1 MNGFYIGTTLA
12 IVVGIFLFK
21 SLKAILKIFANIVVG
36 AVLLYVFNYV
46 GAGFDIHIPLT
57 FLNLFIVGLLGVPG
71 IVLLAF
77 LTLL

>member
-1 MNGFYIGTTLA
+1 MNGFYIGTALA
-12 IVVGIFLFK
+12 IVAGIFLFK
-21 SLKAILKIFANIVVG
+21 SLKAILK
-36 AVLLYVFNYV
+36 VLLYVFNYV
-46 GAGFDIHIPLT
+46 GAGFDIQIPLT

>member
-1 MNGFYIGTTLA
+1 MNGFYIGTALA
-12 IVVGIFLFK
+12 IVAGIFLFK
-21 SLKAILKIFANIVVG
+21 SLKAILKIAANIVVG

-57 FLNLFIVGLLGVPG
+57 FFNFFIVGLLGVPG

>member
-1 MNGFYIGTTLA
+1 MNGFYIGTALA
-12 IVVGIFLFK
+12 IVAGIFLFK
-21 SLKAILKIFANIVVG
+21 SLKAILKIAANIVVG

-57 FLNLFIVGLLGVPG
+57 FLNLFVVGLLGVPG

>member
-1 MNGFYIGTTLA
+1 MNRFYIGTALA
-12 IVVGIFLFK
+12 IVAGIFLFK

>member
-1 MNGFYIGTTLA
+1 MNGFYIGTALA
-12 IVVGIFLFK
+12 IVAGIFLFK

-77 LTLL
+77 RTLL

>member
-1 MNGFYIGTTLA
+1 MNGFYIGTALA
-12 IVVGIFLFK
+12 IVAGIFLFK
-21 SLKAILKIFANIVVG
+21 SLKAILKIAANIVVG

-57 FLNLFIVGLLGVPG
+57 FLNFFIVGLLGVPG